1 MRLKIREIGVRALLI
16 AIISTGVAPLAVDA
30 ASGPI
35 KVAALAGAAPP
46 ASADDLL
53 APDPVAPKAAQATS
67 ADDDLLGGPEP
78 TPAPKP
84 KKVSA
89 PLPEPKP
96 QPKDPVDPH
105 AQIFAKNNFP
115 SASECAS
122 CHKQIYDEW
131 RSSNHAYASISP
143 VFHKFEQ
150 KINDLASGTI
160 GFFCMR
166 CHVAVGTTMGEP
178 REMPLWERSDVSR
191 EGITCVTC
199 HRVKEQYTRVNGE
212 RRIEMGDITKPV
224 YGNFSAEGVAEVIL
238 NKDKFH
244 VKLSPDEKGPGQ
256 VIHNSAIQWDT
267 LSTSE
272 FCISCHQVAVHPGI
286 KLEVVWDQYRASPA
300 AAKGVSCQECHMGKV
315 PGKAEGF
322 ATGPA
327 AIVGGKVVNPN
338 RKHSNH
344 AFFGPGYPIV
354 HPGIFPHHPE
364 AKRFAVQTWLKFDYR
379 AGWGTSK
386 FEREVAKNPDAYK
399 FPEEWALMEDRSDAR
414 AIVDENLEM
423 LEQKRKLREEVMNNG
438 AKVDGPFFASDPTV
452 GKSLKVSYVLH
463 NTNSGHNLPSGSL
476 GAQPEIWMNVAV
488 FDEKGKNVWETG
500 YVDSHGDMA
509 DLHSKDVRAGK
520 LPADKQ
526 LFNLQTKFLTTNVK
540 GTDREMYLPINL
552 DIDQLPFIRPA
563 GVPTSVLNHPPFVRM
578 ESRSLPPLSKRTAKY
593 EIPASAF
600 TTPGKYRIAMRMRSR
615 AEPMYFMNFIEATP
629 EMNQAMNEWM
639 IDIHPS
645 AAEFTV
651 NPAR

>member
-1 MRLKIREIGVRALLI
+1 MTAVLVTPFGVH
-16 AIISTGVAPLAVDA
+16 A
-30 ASGPI
+30 ASAGI
-35 KVAALAGAAPP
+35 KVAALSGPAPA

-53 APDPVAPKAAQATS
+53 LDPAPAPKTAPAAAG
-67 ADDDLLGGPEP
+67 DDDLLLDGPA
-78 TPAPKP
+78 PAPKP
-84 KKVSA
+84 KPKPAAA

-115 SASECAS
+115 SASECAT

-150 KINDLASGTI
+150 KINDLSNGTL

-178 REMPLWERSDVSR
+178 REMPLWERADVSR

-224 YGNFSAEGVAEVIL
+224 YGNFSPEGLADVIL
-238 NKDKFH
+238 AKDKYH
-244 VKLSPDEKGPGQ
+244 VKLSADEKGPGQ
-256 VIHNSAIQWDT
+256 VIHNSAIKFDT

-272 FCISCHQVAVHPGI
+272 FCVSCHQVAVHPGI

-300 AAKGVSCQECHMGKV
+300 AAQGISCQECHMGKV

-327 AIVGGKVVNPN
+327 AVVGGRPINPD

-344 AFFGPGYPIV
+344 AFYGPGYPIV
-354 HPGIFPHHPE
+354 HPGIFPHHPD

-379 AGWGTSK
+379 AGWGTPK
-386 FEREVAKNPDAYK
+386 FEREAAKNPDKYK
-399 FPEEWALMEDRSDAR
+399 FPEEWAVMEDRSDAR
-414 AIVDENLEM
+414 AIIDENLQM
-423 LEQKRKLREEVMNNG
+423 LEQKRVLREQVMNNG
-438 AKVDGPFFASDPTV
+438 SKIDGPFFKSDPV
-452 GKSLKVSYVLH
+452 AGKPLKVSFVLH
-463 NTNSGHNLPSGSL
+463 NINSGHNLPSGSL
-476 GAQPEIWMNVAV
+476 GAQPELWLNVAV
-488 FDEKGKNVWETG
+488 FDEQGKNVWESG

-509 DLHSKDVRAGK
+509 DLQSRDVRAGK
-520 LPADKQ
+520 LPADHQ

-552 DIDQLPFIRPA
+552 DIDQLAFIRPA
-563 GVPTSVLNHPPFVRM
+563 GVPTSVLNHPPFARM
-578 ESRSLPPLSKRTAKY
+578 ESRSLPPLSKRSANY
-593 EIPASAF
+593 EIPASALAK
-600 TTPGKYRIAMRMRSR
+600 PGRYKIAIRMRSR

-639 IDIHPS
+639 IDIHPL